1 MKNKSG
7 SKEGHIHNWLETA
20 DDEFEQGF
28 YADDMPAEP
37 EEDDAPYSAAEST
50 EFDIEDDR
58 ELEEPEKN
66 KKKWILMAM
75 AGICLVALAAFLFSD
90 RFYNMIQGKSSYTLE
105 KTEQTVNF
113 AEGNTSVVLYGKN
126 LLRCSQDGLQAL
138 SETGQVVWDIP
149 FTMSSPYML
158 RAGNYISVADRL
170 GTAVLLIRE
179 GVVETQITTEKKV
192 LLHCVNEQGSSAVVL
207 DGGDGHSVNLYS
219 NTGEMLMQR
228 YTYANTDGIPI
239 AIALSEDSTRMATAY
254 VHYTGTKLQSIITVF
269 DLTENGSALVDRILG
284 SVSLEGCLVSDL
296 RFNGSECFYA
306 ASDRVGMIKTG
317 DACEALWEKQL
328 DYQIDSLVMMD
339 SYFAIRFGEGLAGAV
354 APVEKN
360 IVIYDY
366 SGDVVH
372 EEYLEGADYLD
383 AWGDTVICGAGRS
396 YYGMSVKG
404 SPKWQVDSIEEYN
417 RLVAFDSGNT
427 VAGLRNGQICYY
439 QVAIKNAMEDEN
451 E

>member
-7 SKEGHIHNWLETA
+7 GKDGRINNWLETA
-20 DDEFEQGF
+20 DDEFEQEF
-28 YADDMPAEP
+28 YGGRPAEP
-37 EEDDAPYSAAEST
+37 EEDEDFSFDEEESQ
-50 EFDIEDDR
+50 FDIEDDR

-66 KKKWILMAM
+66 KKKWILMGM
-75 AGICLVALAAFLFSD
+75 AAVCLVALAAFLFSD
-90 RFYNMIQGKSSYTLE
+90 RFYNMIQGRSSYTLE
-105 KTEQTVNF
+105 KTDQTVSF

-138 SETGQVVWDIP
+138 SEAGQVVWDIP

-158 RAGNYISVADRL
+158 RAGDYISVADRL
-170 GTAVLLIRE
+170 GTVVLLIRD

-192 LLHCVNEQGSSAVVL
+192 LMQCVNEKGSSAVVL

-228 YTYANTDGIPI
+228 YTYANSDGIPI
-239 AIALSEDSTRMATAY
+239 AIALSEDNGRMATAY

-296 RFNGSECFYA
+296 RFDGSDCFFA
-306 ASDRVGMIKTG
+306 GSDRVGVLSTG
-317 DACEALWEKQL
+317 SACEVLWEKKL
-328 DYQIDSLVMMD
+328 EYQIASLVMMD
-339 SYFAIRFGEGLAGAV
+339 SYFAVRLGEGMAGATGP
-354 APVEKN
+354 AENN
-360 IVIYDY
+360 IVIYSY
-366 SGDVVH
+366 RGAVLH
-372 EEYLEGADYLD
+372 EENIEDADYLD
-383 AWGDTVICGAGRS
+383 AWGDTLICGAGRT
-396 YYGMSVKG
+396 YYGMSAKG
-404 SPKWQVDSIEEYN
+404 SPKWQVDLLEEYN
-417 RLVAFDSGNT
+417 RLVAFESGNT

-439 QVAIKNAMEDEN
+439 KVAIKNAMEGEN